1 MRVLFVISYLFVYH
15 YIIAINIRG
24 DVRSDS
30 VTRSAFP
37 YKNGFLVFPPTVN
50 KIGNWSIGLEMIFF
64 SELGYYSPNLL

>member
-1 MRVLFVISYLFVYH
+1 MRVLFVVSYLFVYQ
-15 YIIAINIRG
+15 YIAVNIRG

-64 SELGYYSPNLL
+64 SGLGYYSPNLL